1 VNLSQPFERQI
12 ITWLFLMSSFFYI
25 LIAYIPSSANACS
38 CAQPPSVKSELSS
51 SDVVFSGKVISV
63 REKRSLNGY
72 LTKQAIFEVS
82 QTWKGVKQSQI
93 MITTGQGG
101 GDCGINFIEGED
113 YLVYSRESDMYGKK
127 LLTSIICDRTVELV
141 AANEDLSVLGEGKP
155 PVEKVDIVSNDVNS
169 RNLIFIL
176 FGVIVAGLIA
186 IWGWKRIKKGR

>member
-1 VNLSQPFERQI
+1 VNLSQPFGRQI
-12 ITWLFLMSSFFYI
+12 ITWLFLMSSFVYI
-25 LIAYIPSSANACS
+25 LIAYIPSSASACS
-38 CAQPPSVKSELSS
+38 CAQPPSVNSELSR

-82 QTWKGVKQSQI
+82 QTWKGVEQSQI

-127 LLTSIICDRTVELV
+127 LLTSIICDRTVELAV
-141 AANEDLSVLGEGKP
+141 ANEDLAVLGEGKP
-155 PVEKVDIVSNDVNS
+155 PVKKVDIVSNDDNS
-169 RNLIFIL
+169 RSSIFII
-176 FGVIVAGLIA
+176 FGVIFVGLIA
-186 IWGWKRIKKGR
+186 IWGWNRNNKGK